1 MRKMAWLLG
10 AAILLGACSLGRST
24 APTLI
29 GAIYPLSGPQ
39 APGGQQELAGLRA
52 ALEVAQRQGLA
63 RAADVQLKVLDVQTP
78 YQAIAAVDRLVDQEH
93 VQVIVGSY
101 GSDIA
106 IAAATRADQR
116 RVVYWETGAV
126 ADEVTLHRRYVFR
139 TVATGSTLGRM
150 AARFTAQVLVP
161 QAGITA
167 AQARVVVVHTT
178 DPYGRSVADGEAAQ
192 AKADGLQVVAKLAY
206 DPRSFD
212 PAEVVSRLAAARPDY
227 LWDVS
232 YLDDGIAI
240 WQAVLDSKL
249 QLRAAIG
256 TSSAFCMPDF
266 QRRLGSRATGVYAA
280 DKPDQVVSPA
290 ALSAEARGLLAEAAA
305 RYGALNSGAAM
316 GIPGVAG
323 FVGGWALF
331 HDVLPKVKGGL
342 TADAVRAAALEVDVP
357 SGQEINGAGI
367 KFAPQGN
374 PDAGQNRRAAA
385 VVGQWQADGQMKVL
399 FPPAFATG
407 A

>member
-1 MRKMAWLLG
+1 
-10 AAILLGACSLGRST
+10 
-24 APTLI
+24 
-29 GAIYPLSGPQ
+29 
-39 APGGQQELAGLRA
+39 
-52 ALEVAQRQGLA
+52 
-63 RAADVQLKVLDVQTP
+63 VQTP
-78 YQAIAAVDRLVDQEH
+78 NQAVAAVDQLVDREH
-93 VQVIVGSY
+93 VQLIVGSY

-116 RVVYWETGAV
+116 HVVYWETGAV

-150 AARFTAQVLVP
+150 AARFTAQVLLP
-161 QAGITA
+161 QAGMAA
-167 AQARVVVVHTT
+167 AQSRVVILHTT

-192 AKADGLQVVAKLAY
+192 AKADGVQVIASLAY

-249 QLRAAIG
+249 QLRGAIG

-266 QRRLGSRATGVYAA
+266 QRRLGSKATGVYAA
-280 DKPDQVVSPA
+280 DKPDQVISPA
-290 ALSAEARGLLAEAAA
+290 ALSVEARGLLAEASA
-305 RYGALNSGAAM
+305 RYAALNGGAAM

-331 HDVLPKVKGGL
+331 HDVLPKVNGGL
-342 TADAVRAAALEVDVP
+342 SAESVRVAALAVDVP
-357 SGQEINGAGI
+357 PGQAINGAGI

-399 FPPAFATG
+399 FPPAFAAG
-407 A
+407 